1 MGVAGGTVVTQLL
14 ADAARRPLCASDGG
28 CAMSRS
34 GFTAGLVA
42 AAIAG
47 AVLSG
52 CGSSTPTASSSGG
65 GGATQSSVPTLSV
78 PGGSSFCGQV
88 VGLGAQ
94 LQHVSSGLLSTTP
107 GATPNVNAYKQLFA
121 TATAAIDGLAGS
133 APSEISTQFQTLR
146 TAYDQL
152 NSQIQGVTTFTQLG
166 TAISTLGTPAVTS
179 AAQAITAYMTNTC
192 GFKSTPTP

>member
-1 MGVAGGTVVTQLL
+1 
-14 ADAARRPLCASDGG
+14 
-28 CAMSRS
+28 MSRS
-34 GFTAGLVA
+34 GFTAGLFA

-52 CGSSTPTASSSGG
+52 CGSSTPTPSSSGG
-65 GGATQSSVPTLSV
+65 GGGSATQSTAPTLSA

-94 LQHVSSGLLSTTP
+94 LQHVGSGFLSASP
-107 GATPNVNAYKQLFA
+107 GATPDFNAYKQLFA
-121 TATAAIDGLAGS
+121 TATSAIDGLAGS
-133 APSEISTQFQTLR
+133 APSQISTQFQTLR

-152 NSQIQGVTTFTQLG
+152 NSQVQAATSFTQFG
-166 TAISTLGTPAVTS
+166 AAISTLGTPAVAS
-179 AAQAITAYMTNTC
+179 AAQAITAYMTTTC

>member
-1 MGVAGGTVVTQLL
+1 
-14 ADAARRPLCASDGG
+14 
-28 CAMSRS
+28 MSRS

-47 AVLSG
+47 AVLSA
-52 CGSSTPTASSSGG
+52 CGSSTPTASTSSSGG
-65 GGATQSSVPTLSV
+65 AAATHGSVPTLSV

-94 LQHVSSGLLSTTP
+94 LHHVSSGLLSASP
-107 GATPNVNAYKQLFA
+107 GATPDVNAYKQLFA
-121 TATAAIDGLAGS
+121 TATTAIDGLAGS

-146 TAYDQL
+146 SAYDQL
-152 NSQIQGVTTFTQLG
+152 NSQIQRATSFTQLG
-166 TAISTLGTPAVTS
+166 TAFSTLGTPAVTS

-192 GFKSTPTP
+192 GLKSTPTP

>member
-1 MGVAGGTVVTQLL
+1 
-14 ADAARRPLCASDGG
+14 
-28 CAMSRS
+28 MSRS
-34 GFTAGLVA
+34 GFTAGLFA

-65 GGATQSSVPTLSV
+65 GAATQSTVPTLSI
-78 PGGSSFCGQV
+78 PGGSFCGQV

-94 LQHVSSGLLSTTP
+94 LQHVSSGFLSTTP

-152 NSQIQGVTTFTQLG
+152 NSQVQGVTSFTQLG
-166 TAISTLGTPAVTS
+166 TAISTLGTPAVSS

>member
-1 MGVAGGTVVTQLL
+1 M
-14 ADAARRPLCASDGG
+14 
-28 CAMSRS
+28 
-34 GFTAGLVA
+34 A

-65 GGATQSSVPTLSV
+65 GGGAATQSSVPTLSI
-78 PGGSSFCGQV
+78 PGGSFCGQV

-94 LQHVSSGLLSTTP
+94 LQHVSSGFLSTTP
-107 GATPNVNAYKQLFA
+107 GATPNVDAYKQLFA

-133 APSEISTQFQTLR
+133 APSEISAQFQTLR

-152 NSQIQGVTTFTQLG
+152 NSRIQGVTSFTQLG
-166 TAISTLGTPAVTS
+166 TAISTLGTPAVSS

-192 GFKSTPTP
+192 GFKSTATP

>member
-1 MGVAGGTVVTQLL
+1 
-14 ADAARRPLCASDGG
+14 
-28 CAMSRS
+28 MSRP

-78 PGGSSFCGQV
+78 PGGSFCGQV

-94 LQHVSSGLLSTTP
+94 LQHVSSGFLSTTP

-152 NSQIQGVTTFTQLG
+152 NSQIQGVTSFTQLG
-166 TAISTLGTPAVTS
+166 TAISTLGTPAVSS
-179 AAQAITAYMTNTC
+179 AAKAITAYMTNTC
-192 GFKSTPTP
+192 GFKSTATP

>member
-1 MGVAGGTVVTQLL
+1 
-14 ADAARRPLCASDGG
+14 
-28 CAMSRS
+28 MSRP
-34 GFTAGLVA
+34 GFAAGLVA

-65 GGATQSSVPTLSV
+65 GAATQSTVPTLSI

-94 LQHVSSGLLSTTP
+94 LQHVGSGFLSASP
-107 GATPNVNAYKQLFA
+107 GATPDVNAYKQLFA
-121 TATAAIDGLAGS
+121 TATSAIDGLAGS
-133 APSEISTQFQTLR
+133 APSEISSQFQTLR
-146 TAYDQL
+146 SAYDQL
-152 NSQIQGVTTFTQLG
+152 NRQVQAATSFTQLG
-166 TAISTLGTPAVTS
+166 AAFSTLGTPAVSS